1 MVDMV
6 DYWLDLFTPETWEE
20 ARQRGLTVTGF
31 RLSRWP
37 VVSKIRPGDF
47 FVCYLTKLSR
57 FCGILKARSEPYKDA
72 NKSKE
77 IWKRDIFP
85 CLLDVEPLIAFDPL
99 HSIPKDE
106 IVSKL
111 SIADKW
117 GGMIRGSPVR
127 IPFNDGE
134 LIKKTLEKS
143 KQEDTEY
150 PIVEKITKARRP
162 KPFPRQ
168 EYGAPIDFRG
178 LRHAPLNEQGVVYVF
193 ALVARDIGFTV
204 EAIGTSFPDCE
215 AKRQIDRK
223 GERWQRV
230 RVEFE
235 YLSSEFKK
243 HNHPT
248 EGCDL
253 IVCWKHDWQECPLEV
268 IDLSEVVKK
277 LGARFEH

>member
-1 MVDMV
+1 MV

-20 ARQRGLTVTGF
+20 AREHGFTVTGF

-37 VVSKIRPGDF
+37 RVSKIKPGDLF
-47 FVCYLTKLSR
+47 ISYLTKLSR
-57 FCGILKARSEPYKDA
+57 FCGILKAISQPYKDA

-77 IWKRDIFP
+77 IWKTDSFP
-85 CLLDVEPLIAFDPL
+85 CILDAEPLVTLDFL
-99 HSIPKDE
+99 HSIPRDE
-106 IVSKL
+106 IVPKL
-111 SIADKW
+111 SIANKW
-117 GGMIRGSPVR
+117 GGIVRGSPVH

-134 LIKKTLEKS
+134 LTRKILEKQ
-143 KQEDTEY
+143 KQEGIEY
-150 PIVEKITKARRP
+150 PIVRKITTARRP
-162 KPFPRQ
+162 KLRQ
-168 EYGAPIDFRG
+168 EYGTPIDFKG

-193 ALVARDIGFTV
+193 ALVSRDIGFTV

-230 RVEFE
+230 RIEFE
-235 YLSSEFKK
+235 YLSSNFKRDK
-243 HNHPT
+243 HPT

-268 IDLSEVVKK
+268 IELSEVVKK